1 VGEKILVKVMRHTL
15 TRFETGDMHT
25 PRTMKTANA
34 LFDEAASHLAHS
46 TGNVAKV
53 ELWLADRLVKYAD
66 EDGVFDVKYTKA
78 GVYQGVEE
86 VNE

>member
-1 VGEKILVKVMRHTL
+1 MKKILVKVMRHTL

-53 ELWLADRLVKYAD
+53 ELWLADRLIKYAD
-66 EDGVFDVKYTKA
+66 KDGVFDVKYTKVA
-78 GVYQGVEE
+78 AQQ
-86 VNE
+86 